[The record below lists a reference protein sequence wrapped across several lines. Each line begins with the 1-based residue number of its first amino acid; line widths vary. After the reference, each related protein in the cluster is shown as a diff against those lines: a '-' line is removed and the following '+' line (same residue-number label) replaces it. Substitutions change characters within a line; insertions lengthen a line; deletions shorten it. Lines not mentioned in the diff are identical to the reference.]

1 MGNAAPQ
8 TQHTAY
14 VAEVKQDK
22 NKIYLSCPDHMPIC
36 MQLPAADGYKDIHRI
51 KVYRFTLPYEVPYSS
66 LPIPRETI
74 KQYKHDAEQVENQT
88 SKLTE
93 RDVEI
98 IQTNV
103 AEWLVEE
110 EEPPDS
116 ASDQS
121 SLTKI
126 DFDPIHPFSIHR

>member
-74 KQYKHDAEQVENQT
+74 KRYKHDAEQVENQT
-88 SKLTE
+88 GQLTE

-98 IQTNV
+98 IQTKV
-103 AEWLVEE
+103 AEFFVTVNKS
-110 EEPPDS
+110 DS
-116 ASDQS
+116 ESDQS

>member
-8 TQHTAY
+8 THTAY

-36 MQLPAADGYKDIHRI
+36 MQLPAADGYKDIHSI
-51 KVYRFTLPYEVPYSS
+51 KIYRFTLPYEVPYSS
-66 LPIPRETI
+66 FPIPRETI

-88 SKLTE
+88 GQLTE

-98 IQTNV
+98 IQTKV

>member
-8 TQHTAY
+8 THTAY

-36 MQLPAADGYKDIHRI
+36 MQLPAADGYKDIHGI
-51 KVYRFTLPYEVPYSS
+51 KIYRFTLPYEVPYTSD
-66 LPIPRETI
+66 PVPRETI
-74 KQYKHDAEQVENQT
+74 KRYKHDAEQVENQT
-88 SKLTE
+88 GQLTK

-98 IQTNV
+98 IQTKV
-103 AEWLVEE
+103 AELFVTVNKS
-110 EEPPDS
+110 DS
-116 ASDQS
+116 ESDQS

-126 DFDPIHPFSIHR
+126 DFDPIHPFSIYR

>member
-8 TQHTAY
+8 THTAY
-14 VAEVKQDK
+14 IAEVKQDK
-22 NKIYLSCPDHMPIC
+22 DKIYLACPDHMPIC
-36 MQLPAADGYKDIHRI
+36 MQLPAADVMDPSIHEI

-88 SKLTE
+88 SRLTE

-98 IQTNV
+98 ITKV
-103 AEWLVEE
+103 AEWMVEE
-110 EEPPDS
+110 EPDS

>member
-1 MGNAAPQ
+1 MGNTAQ
-8 TQHTAY
+8 THTAY

-74 KQYKHDAEQVENQT
+74 KRYKHDAEQVENQT
-88 SKLTE
+88 GQLTE

-98 IQTNV
+98 ITKV

>member
-8 TQHTAY
+8 THTAY
-14 VAEVKQDK
+14 IAEVKQDK
-22 NKIYLSCPDHMPIC
+22 TKIYLSCPDHMPIC
-36 MQLPAADGYKDIHRI
+36 MQLPAVDVMDPSIHRI

-74 KQYKHDAEQVENQT
+74 KRYKHDAEQVENQT
-88 SKLTE
+88 SRFTE

-98 IQTNV
+98 IQTKV
-103 AEWLVEE
+103 AELFAEQGE
-110 EEPPDS
+110 SDS

>member
-8 TQHTAY
+8 THTAY

-36 MQLPAADGYKDIHRI
+36 MQLPAADGYKDIHGI
-51 KVYRFTLPYEVPYSS
+51 KIYRFTLPYEVPYTSD
-66 LPIPRETI
+66 PVPRETI
-74 KQYKHDAEQVENQT
+74 KRYKHDAEQVENQT
-88 SKLTE
+88 GQLTE

-98 IQTNV
+98 IQTKV
-103 AEWLVEE
+103 AELFVEE
-110 EEPPDS
+110 EPDS

>member
-8 TQHTAY
+8 THTAY

-22 NKIYLSCPDHMPIC
+22 NKIYLLCPDHMPILC
-36 MQLPAADGYKDIHRI
+36 MQLPAADVMDPSIHGI

-74 KQYKHDAEQVENQT
+74 KRYKHDAEQVENQT
-88 SKLTE
+88 GQLTE

-98 IQTNV
+98 IQTKV

-110 EEPPDS
+110 EKPDS